1 MLHFLRTLDRRRFLG
16 FPIWEFSFRSLP
28 RRYGRMFL
36 RDIVLRHPVRSVQG
50 MLAYRRIY
58 REGRQ
63 AGAASLPF
71 AVDGDASL
79 PFAVD
84 GGASLPSVLEGDVTH
99 LHAGTEADLQAEIV
113 DADGGFVVALGFC
126 QKPVGGPG
134 AGCPAGRFNHDC
146 HVLVRS
152 DLLGI
157 RAARLPI
164 PCRGCDVRL
173 IGTAALQAGAAVYI
187 MTSAADIARH
197 IFIPTLE
204 SDRFRYGLFL
214 QCPYSIPA
222 MALPLLICRIRSL
235 LVGYG
240 EGDCSDYAQ
249 FSLADEGTKDE
260 RTCLNPPAHA
270 RVLGFLEDV
279 ASARRAR
286 GSRYTCF
293 HREGFV
299 YVPVISLT

>member
-1 MLHFLRTLDRRRFLG
+1 MLHFLRTLDQRRFLG

-36 RDIVLRHPVRSVQG
+36 RDIVLRHPLRTVQG
-50 MLAYRRIY
+50 MLAFRRVS
-58 REGRQ
+58 REGLQ
-63 AGAASLPF
+63 AS
-71 AVDGDASL
+71 
-79 PFAVD
+79 
-84 GGASLPSVLEGDVTH
+84 DVTH
-99 LHAGTEADLQAEIV
+99 LYAGTEADLLSQIGQ
-113 DADGGFVVALGFC
+113 ADGGFVVALGFC

-164 PCRGCDVRL
+164 PCRGCDVHL
-173 IGTAALQAGAAVYI
+173 TGTAALQAGAAVYI

-197 IFIPTLE
+197 LFIPTLE
-204 SDRFRYGLFL
+204 TDRFRYGLFL

-222 MALPLLICRIRSL
+222 MTLPLLICGIRSL

-240 EGDCSDYAQ
+240 EGDCRDYAQ
-249 FSLADEGTKDE
+249 FLRADEGTKDE
-260 RTCLNPPAHA
+260 RTRLNPPAHA
-270 RVLGFLEDV
+270 RVLGFLQDV

-286 GSRYTCF
+286 GQHYACF

-299 YVPVISLT
+299 YIPVIGTR

>member
-1 MLHFLRTLDRRRFLG
+1 
-16 FPIWEFSFRSLP
+16 
-28 RRYGRMFL
+28 
-36 RDIVLRHPVRSVQG
+36 
-50 MLAYRRIY
+50 
-58 REGRQ
+58 
-63 AGAASLPF
+63 
-71 AVDGDASL
+71 
-79 PFAVD
+79 
-84 GGASLPSVLEGDVTH
+84 LEGDITH
-99 LHAGTEADLQAEIV
+99 LHAGTEADLQVEIV

-157 RAARLPI
+157 RAAGLPI

-173 IGTAALQAGAAVYI
+173 IGTAALQAGAAVYV

-222 MALPLLICRIRSL
+222 MALPLLICGIRSL

-240 EGDCSDYAQ
+240 EGDCRDYAQ

-279 ASARRAR
+279 ASAQRAR
-286 GSRYTCF
+286 GQHNTCF
-293 HREGFV
+293 RREGCL
-299 YVPVISLT
+299 YVPVTGTR